1 MDREL
6 EEIFSQRRH
15 TEGQLNVCFD
25 TFSSSRMEPNL
36 ALDQAELDSFVPGAN
51 PYFLNFSL
59 QRVVLAVQHLSDL
72 WPYAVSGITFT
83 ENSSD

>member
-6 EEIFSQRRH
+6 EEIFFQRRH
-15 TEGQLNVCFD
+15 TEGQLNVSFD
-25 TFSSSRMEPNL
+25 AFSSSRMEPNL
-36 ALDQAELDSFVPGAN
+36 VLDQAELDSFVPGAN

-59 QRVVLAVQHLSDL
+59 QRIVLVAQHLSDL
-72 WPYAVSGITFT
+72 WSYVVFGKIFI